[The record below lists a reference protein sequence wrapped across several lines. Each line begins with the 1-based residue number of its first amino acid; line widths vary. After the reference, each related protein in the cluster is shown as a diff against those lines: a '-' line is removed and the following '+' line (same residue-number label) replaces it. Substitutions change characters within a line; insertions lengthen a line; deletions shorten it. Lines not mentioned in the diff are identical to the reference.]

1 MKYFLLLILI
11 TFKLNA
17 QKIDSDTKHFYA
29 GFLITGSTN
38 LIVKELTG
46 KEKLSRRIGLF
57 TGLMAN
63 FFKEFVYDDYF
74 NKGVKSISDL
84 YITTTG
90 CIVATGLDF
99 CIQDTKKQKQLDIT
113 YFKF

>member
-38 LIVKELTG
+38 LIVKEITG
-46 KEKLSRRIGLF
+46 KEKFSRRIGLLV
-57 TGLMAN
+57 GLLAN
-63 FFKEFVYDDYF
+63 VLKEYVHDDYF
-74 NKGVKSISDL
+74 NKGVKSDSDL
-84 YITTTG
+84 YITG
-90 CIVATGLDF
+90 SGSVVATGLDF
-99 CIQDTKKQKQLDIT
+99 CIQDTKRKKQIDTT